1 MPAGAGMTHRRIDAH
16 QHYWRVARGDY
27 GWLTP
32 ASGLL
37 YRDFMP
43 QDLSPLLDAHA
54 ISETILVQAAPSV
67 AETRFLLD
75 IARDTPSV
83 AGVVGW
89 VDFAAADAPAT
100 IAGLA
105 QDRLLVGLRPMV
117 QDIADDDWLLD
128 PRLDAAFAALAA
140 HGLVFDALVLPRHL
154 RQLLVRAR
162 RHSKVTFVIDHA
174 AKPFIRAGTR
184 EPWRR
189 ELAELAACANTA
201 CKLSGL
207 ASEASENWS
216 VGDLAPYAEH
226 VLATFG
232 AQRTLWGSDWPVV
245 EKAGGYARWY
255 AAAQALAGGHPG
267 VFGDNAA
274 RIYLS
279 TRGRSAR
286 C

>member
-1 MPAGAGMTHRRIDAH
+1 MTHRRIDAH

-37 YRDFMP
+37 YRDYMP
-43 QDLSPLLDAHA
+43 PDLAPLLAAHA
-54 ISETILVQAAPSV
+54 IGETILVQAAPSV
-67 AETRFLLD
+67 AETNFLLE

-89 VDFAAADAPAT
+89 VDFADGDAPAT
-100 IAGLA
+100 IASLA

-162 RHSKVTFVIDHA
+162 RHPNVTFVIDHA
-174 AKPFIRAGTR
+174 AKPFIRAGTLD
-184 EPWRR
+184 PWRR
-189 ELAELAACANTA
+189 ELAELALLPNTT

-207 ASEASENWS
+207 ATEAAENWT
-216 VGDLAPYAEH
+216 VADLAPYAAH
-226 VLATFG
+226 VLASFG
-232 AQRTLWGSDWPVV
+232 AERTLWGSDWPVV
-245 EKAGGYARWY
+245 EKAGGYARWFDT
-255 AAAQALAGGHPG
+255 AQTLAGMHPG

-274 RIYLS
+274 RLYLA
-279 TRGRSAR
+279 TRGRNA
-286 C
+286 

>member
-1 MPAGAGMTHRRIDAH
+1 MTHRRIDAH

-43 QDLSPLLDAHA
+43 QDLSPLLAAHG
-54 ISETILVQAAPSV
+54 IDETILVQAAPSI
-67 AETRFLLD
+67 AETRFLLE
-75 IARDTPSV
+75 IARDTQSV

-89 VDFAAADAPAT
+89 VDFAAADAAAN
-100 IAGLA
+100 IAALA

-128 PRLDAAFAALAA
+128 PKLDAAFEALAA

-154 RQLLVRAR
+154 RRLLVRAR
-162 RHSKVTFVIDHA
+162 RHPNVTFVIDHA
-174 AKPFIRAGTR
+174 AKPFIRTQTLD
-184 EPWRR
+184 PWRR
-189 ELAELAACANTA
+189 EMAELAALPNVA
-201 CKLSGL
+201 CKFSGL
-207 ASEASENWS
+207 ATEASESWR
-216 VGDLAPYAEH
+216 VADLAPYAAH
-226 VLATFG
+226 VLASFG
-232 AQRTLWGSDWPVV
+232 PARTLWGSDWPVV
-245 EKAGGYARWY
+245 ERAGGYARWFD
-255 AAAQALAGGHPG
+255 AAQALGGAQPG

-279 TRGRSAR
+279 TRGRNAR

>member
-1 MPAGAGMTHRRIDAH
+1 MTHRRIDAH

-32 ASGLL
+32 ASGRL
-37 YRDFMP
+37 YRDYMP

-54 ISETILVQAAPSV
+54 IGETILVQAAPSV
-67 AETRFLLD
+67 AETRFLLE
-75 IARDTPSV
+75 IARDTQSA

-89 VDFAAADAPAT
+89 VDFAADDAPAT
-100 IAGLA
+100 IASLA
-105 QDRLLVGLRPMV
+105 QERLLVGLRPMV

-128 PRLDAAFAALAA
+128 PRLDAAFEALAA

-162 RHSKVTFVIDHA
+162 RHPNVTFVIDHA
-174 AKPFIRAGTR
+174 AKPFIRTGTLD
-184 EPWRR
+184 PWRR
-189 ELAELAACANTA
+189 EIAELAALPNTA

-207 ASEASENWS
+207 PTEAAENWT
-216 VGDLAPYAEH
+216 VADLAPCADH
-226 VLATFG
+226 VLANFG
-232 AQRTLWGSDWPVV
+232 AARTLWGSDWPVV
-245 EKAGGYARWY
+245 ELAGGYRRWFE
-255 AAAQALAGGHPG
+255 AAQALAGAHPG
-267 VFGDNAA
+267 VFGENAA

-279 TRGRSAR
+279 TRGRNVR

>member
-1 MPAGAGMTHRRIDAH
+1 VTHRCIDAH

-43 QDLSPLLDAHA
+43 PDLEPLLAAHA
-54 ISETILVQAAPSV
+54 IAETILVQAAPTV

-75 IARDTPSV
+75 IARETPSV

-89 VDFAAADAPAT
+89 VDFAADDAVAT
-100 IAGLA
+100 IANLA
-105 QDRLLVGLRPMV
+105 QDPLLVGLRPMV
-117 QDIADDDWLLD
+117 QDIADDNWLLD
-128 PRLDAAFAALAA
+128 PKLDAAFAALAA

-154 RQLLVRAR
+154 RQLLARAQ
-162 RHSKVTFVIDHA
+162 HHPDVTFVIDHA
-174 AKPFIRAGTR
+174 AKPFIATQTLD
-184 EPWRR
+184 PWRR
-189 ELAELAACANTA
+189 ELADLAALANTS

-207 ASEASENWS
+207 PTEAAENWS
-216 VGDLAPYAEH
+216 VADLAPYAEH

-232 AQRTLWGSDWPVV
+232 APRTLWGSDWPVV
-245 EKAGGYARWY
+245 EKAGGYARWFD
-255 AAAQALAGGHPG
+255 AAQALAGAHPG

-274 RIYLS
+274 RLYLS
-279 TRGRSAR
+279 TRGRNAR

>member
-1 MPAGAGMTHRRIDAH
+1 MTHRRIDAH

-37 YRDFMP
+37 YRDYMP
-43 QDLSPLLDAHA
+43 PDLAPLLAAHG
-54 ISETILVQAAPSV
+54 IGETILVQAAPSV
-67 AETRFLLD
+67 AETRFLLE
-75 IARDTPSV
+75 IARDTPNV

-89 VDFAAADAPAT
+89 VDFATTDAAAT
-100 IAGLA
+100 IAALA

-128 PRLDAAFAALAA
+128 PRLDAAFAALDT

-162 RHSKVTFVIDHA
+162 RHSHVAFVIDHA
-174 AKPFIRAGTR
+174 AKPFIRAGTL

-189 ELAELAACANTA
+189 ELADLAALANTF

-207 ASEASENWS
+207 PTEAAENWT
-216 VGDLAPYAEH
+216 VADIAPYAEH

-232 AQRTLWGSDWPVV
+232 PARTLWGSDWPVV
-245 EKAGGYARWY
+245 EKAGGYARWFE
-255 AAAQALAGGHPG
+255 AAQALAGAHPG

-274 RIYLS
+274 RLYLS
-279 TRGRSAR
+279 TRGRNA
-286 C
+286 